1 MYKSLLLIAL
11 LCASILSF
19 TQSITQQINI
29 VPDGSA
35 ERLVTGGVVS
45 TGFYDESIIR
55 HVELVFTDPN
65 YTTTLANNYG
75 TDVLIP
81 AMMIVDGDT
90 LPTTVGVKYKGNTS
104 YFQTGMSLKKSFAIK
119 TDEYDGNQEI
129 MGYNN
134 LNFQNS
140 FLDDAMMREVLYNNI
155 NRDNIPGPQSSF
167 ITLEVNG
174 IDYGLY
180 QNVQQINGDFLKEWF
195 LSNDGTNWRCVKPGG
210 GIGGPGGPG
219 PGPGGPFGTGYSSL
233 NWLGND
239 TTDYQDYYE
248 LKRWNKTNPWDELVK
263 VCDVLNNTPAA
274 TLETE
279 INKVMDLDRVLWTLA
294 TEIAFS
300 DDDSYIFK
308 GGMDYYA
315 YWEKETDRMT
325 ILEYD
330 GNTVMDL
337 AHVNWDAFYNEN
349 DARYALL
356 NKLLAVPEIRQ
367 RYLAHMRVIIDD
379 KLNSAAIDAKIDAY
393 ALQIDA
399 LVNADPIKFGSYN
412 DYLSGITDLKTFVT
426 SRRNFL
432 NSNAEV
438 STTALSIGNV
448 IFATN
453 TVDWE
458 KPTFNDMV
466 DVRVTISGA
475 QGVNSINL
483 HYSNALVGIFNKV
496 AMLDDGLSNDGAAN
510 DGVYGG
516 SIPAQNAGS
525 YVRYYVEAI
534 ANDAAKTAAYKPMGA
549 EHDVYIYQVQLSDI
563 VINELMADN
572 DNAVDDQDGEFDDW
586 IEIYNNG
593 TASVDLSGY
602 YLSDDEMDLMKWAL
616 PAGTNIADDGYVT
629 VWCDNDITQTGLH
642 ANFGLGKN
650 GETVFLSN
658 PSGIVVDQVTFP
670 EQTADIAYAR
680 RPNGTGAFTKQKQTF
695 GSNNNSAVGLFP
707 AFGNIEEIKMYPNPT
722 NDLVNI
728 EVAEKGEQLLQ
739 ITDMSGRLIHEQ
751 LMNEAAIVNTNTWAA
766 GVYLVRVNYQVGKL
780 IVH

>member
-1 MYKSLLLIAL
+1 MYKSILIVV
-11 LCASILSF
+11 LCIATSVSF
-19 TQSITQQINI
+19 AQSITKQINI
-29 VPDGSA
+29 VSDGNA
-35 ERLVTGGVVS
+35 ERLVTGGVAS

-55 HVELVFTDPN
+55 HVVLVFTDPN
-65 YTTTLANNYG
+65 YTTTLANNYS

-140 FLDDAMMREVLYNNI
+140 YFDDAMMREVLYNNI

-219 PGPGGPFGTGYSSL
+219 PGGPFGTGYSSL

-248 LKRWNKTNPWDELVK
+248 LKRWNKTNPWDDLVN
-263 VCDVLNNTPAA
+263 VCDVLNNTTAA
-274 TLETE
+274 QLETE

-300 DDDSYIFK
+300 DDDSYIYK

-315 YWEKETDRMT
+315 YWEKETERMT

-337 AHVNWDAFYNEN
+337 SNVNWSAFYNEN
-349 DARYALL
+349 DTRYALL

-399 LVNADPIKFGSYN
+399 LVNADPIKYGSYN
-412 DYLSGITDLKTFVT
+412 DFINGVTDLKTFVT
-426 SRRNFL
+426 NRRTFL

-438 STTALSIGNV
+438 SSVALSIGNV
-448 IFATN
+448 IFSTN
-453 TVDWE
+453 SIDWE
-458 KPTFNDMV
+458 QPTFNDDV
-466 DVRVTISGA
+466 DVRVTISGS
-475 QGVNSINL
+475 QGVNAINL
-483 HYSNALVGIFNKV
+483 YYSNALVGIFDKV
-496 AMLDDGLSNDGAAN
+496 TMLDDGLNNDGAAN
-510 DGVYGG
+510 DGVFGG
-516 SIPAQNAGS
+516 SIPAHNAGS

-534 ANDAAKTAAYKPMGA
+534 ANDAAKTAAYKPKGA
-549 EHDVYIYQVQLSDI
+549 EHDVYIYQVQLSDV

-572 DNAVDDQDGEFDDW
+572 DNVVADQDGEFDDW
-586 IEIYNNG
+586 LEIYNNG
-593 TASVDLSGY
+593 SATVDLSGY
-602 YLSDDEMDLMKWAL
+602 YLSDDEMDLTQWTF
-616 PAGTNIADDGYVT
+616 PSGTSIAVDGYIT
-629 VWCDNDITQTGLH
+629 VWCDGDTTQSGLH
-642 ANFGLGKN
+642 TNFGLGKN

-658 PSGIVVDQVTFP
+658 PAGVVVDQVTFP
-670 EQTADIAYAR
+670 EQTTDVSYAR
-680 RPNGTGAFTKQKQTF
+680 RPNGVGAFVKQNETF
-695 GSNNNSAVGLFP
+695 GSNNDLAVGIFP
-707 AFGNIEEIKMYPNPT
+707 RAQFANNITMYPNPSS
-722 NDLVNI
+722 DIVNI
-728 EVAEKGEQLLQ
+728 ELEENGEQLLQ
-739 ITDMSGRLIHEQ
+739 IFDVTGRLVHETTI
-751 LMNEAAIVNTNTWAA
+751 NKKAVVNTNTWSA
-766 GVYLVRVNYQVGKL
+766 GVYMVRVNSQIGKL
-780 IVH
+780 VVN